1 MGGLQIIFMEKLMG
15 KEADAVR
22 LFSSLVVDSIKA

>member
-1 MGGLQIIFMEKLMG
+1 MKDGSFAAMG

-22 LFSSLVVDSIKA
+22 LRGEFENLIKKLT